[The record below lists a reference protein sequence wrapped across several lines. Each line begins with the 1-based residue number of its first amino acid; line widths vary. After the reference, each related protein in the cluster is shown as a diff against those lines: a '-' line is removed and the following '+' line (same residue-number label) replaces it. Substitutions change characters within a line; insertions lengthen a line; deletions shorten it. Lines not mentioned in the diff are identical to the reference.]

1 MERMVRVSNL
11 KWFVTEQQLEEAC
24 GRYGRVK
31 AVKISLDKVCLILT
45 VVASNVGDW

>member
-1 MERMVRVSNL
+1 L

-31 AVKISLDKVCLILT
+31 AVKISLDKVCLILAACRWKWRF
-45 VVASNVGDW
+45 VIGNGDD